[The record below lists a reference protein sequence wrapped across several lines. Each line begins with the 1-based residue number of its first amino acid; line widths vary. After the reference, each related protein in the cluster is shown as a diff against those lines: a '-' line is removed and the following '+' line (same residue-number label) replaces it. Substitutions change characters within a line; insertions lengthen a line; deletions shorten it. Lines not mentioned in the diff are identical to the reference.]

1 MKQPV
6 FSIKNCTP
14 EGRVFIIYPDLNRME
29 WEATSE
35 IGPIGIPLK
44 NGQDDWMDLMSC
56 LKNGEPF
63 NHFFA
68 V

>member
-1 MKQPV
+1 MKKG
-6 FSIKNCTP
+6 FSISNCTP
-14 EGRVFIIYPDLNRME
+14 EGRRFIIYPDLNYME

-35 IGPIGIPLK
+35 IGLISIPLK

-56 LKNGEPF
+56 LKNGKSF
-63 NHFFA
+63 KHFLA

>member
-1 MKQPV
+1 MKKA
-6 FSIKNCTP
+6 FSISNCTP
-14 EGRVFIIYPDLNRME
+14 EGRVFIIYPDLNYMV

-35 IGPIGIPLK
+35 IGPISIPLK

-56 LKNGEPF
+56 LKNGESF
-63 NHFFA
+63 KRFLA